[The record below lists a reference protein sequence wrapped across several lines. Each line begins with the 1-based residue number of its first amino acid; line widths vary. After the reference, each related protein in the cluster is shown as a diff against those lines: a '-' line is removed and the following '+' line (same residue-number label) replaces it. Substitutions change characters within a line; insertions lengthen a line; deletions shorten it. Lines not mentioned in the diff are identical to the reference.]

1 MQGKLIVFEG
11 TDGSGKATQSELLC
25 QELTRRGIPYRKLTF
40 PRYQEESSALVRLYL
55 GGAFGQKPGDVNAY
69 AAASFYSVDRYASY
83 KQDWGSY
90 YEQGGLLIADRYTT
104 SNAVHQTS
112 KLPPEQQRPFVDWLF
127 DFEYQK
133 LGLPA
138 PDRVLY
144 LDLPT
149 ELSEQMMRRREGP
162 PIPTPT
168 SMSRTRLISAPAGRA
183 PPVWWTGAAG
193 SASAATG
200 TAGSAVFRTSIRRF
214 WSVWRICCRKK
225 GRNAAASRP
234 GSAEPYG
241 TCLFPCPSAGA
252 AGVAAAA
259 ALVLCAAAAAEHQ

>member
-69 AAASFYSVDRYASY
+69 AAAAFYSVDRYASY

-149 ELSEQMMRRREGP
+149 ELSEQIDPDRSRGITPKKVARMILQSVDALSKAGISTVVRRSNGK
-162 PIPTPT
+162 
-168 SMSRTRLISAPAGRA
+168 RLIELHRA
-183 PPVWWTGAAG
+183 DSVDLEGAREIVPIDPVEALCGDLR
-193 SASAATG
+193 
-200 TAGSAVFRTSIRRF
+200 AV
-214 WSVWRICCRKK
+214 
-225 GRNAAASRP
+225 SRC
-234 GSAEPYG
+234 GE
-241 TCLFPCPSAGA
+241 
-252 AGVAAAA
+252 
-259 ALVLCAAAAAEHQ
+259 